1 MCLAQITL
9 GFFPDIIPSPAQ
21 VLETSQLTCSW
32 IIHHKFQG
40 KSEEVTEDNEHLLSA
55 LLFMSNFLLPHELQ
69 HARIPC
75 TSPTPRACPNSCS
88 LSWQCHP
95 TISTSAI
102 PFSSCLQSFPASG
115 SFPRVSSSHQVAK
128 VLKLQLQYQSFQ

>member
-55 LLFMSNFLLPHELQ
+55 LLFMSNFLLPHEHTRLLC
-69 HARIPC
+69 PPL
-75 TSPTPRACPNSCS
+75 SPGVYSI
-88 LSWQCHP
+88 H
-95 TISTSAI
+95 
-102 PFSSCLQSFPASG
+102 
-115 SFPRVSSSHQVAK
+115 VH
-128 VLKLQLQYQSFQ
+128 